1 MELLRENELMGLSL
15 RMLQSSKEIEKLAK
29 MDMMSTVFVVS
40 RLRKSRNWL
49 VFQLKLKLTFSI
61 KI

>member
-49 VFQLKLKLTFSI
+49 AFQLKLKLTFSI